1 MKQFR
6 EIYQALSSTISSSGR
21 MSYCS
26 SQDQSLRAIL
36 SIGFK
41 NNAFYFRMEDTV
53 VQTVGLEAK
62 EINALT

>member
-1 MKQFR
+1 
-6 EIYQALSSTISSSGR
+6 

-36 SIGFK
+36 SIGLK

-53 VQTVGLEAK
+53 IQTVGLEAK